1 MTLWELEI
9 QVNELVSKYLEESGA
24 AEVSADKVGLDYRC
38 GRVYVSLTEDFIAV
52 KGGTGS
58 IEYYGGFE
66 YIESEFKTT
75 IGCVTFYEEAD
86 RVSSCLEHYREN
98 LKENSEGDE

>member
-1 MTLWELEI
+1 MKLWELEI
-9 QVNELVSKYLEESGA
+9 QINELVSKYLEESGA
-24 AEVSADKVGLDYRC
+24 VEVFANELGLDYRI
-38 GRVYVSLTEDFIAV
+38 GRVYVSLKEDWVAV
-52 KGGTGS
+52 KGGTRM
-58 IEYYGGFE
+58 IEYYGG
-66 YIESEFKTT
+66 FKTT

>member
-1 MTLWELEI
+1 MKLWELEI
-9 QVNELVSKYLEESGA
+9 QINELVSKYLEESGA
-24 AEVSADKVGLDYRC
+24 VEVFANELGLDYRI
-38 GRVYVSLTEDFIAV
+38 GRVYVSLEEDWVAV
-52 KGGTGS
+52 KGGTRM

-66 YIESEFKTT
+66 YIDPEFKTA